1 REDLVFALQLGLQLG
16 EVLVLGVG
24 SGLAA
29 PVVGGEGG
37 LAVLEELLLPVVEER
52 DGNAVL
58 FADIGDRDLVEEVLS
73 EQGDLG
79 LSGKVARLPGHGWS
93 SARVLP
99 LTLTKANSCFDWGN
113 TDLIDQN
120 YRFPEEWY
128 RQIPVASGYEE
139 LKNQGLL
146 DWRAIPQDRLIEMVA
161 TETQWRN
168 EIRWARNDLR
178 KQHFLDM
185 TAPRGT
191 WKLSHAGLQAAQSS
205 ITEGLSPEEK
215 KILSNREES
224 RPKRQREPQQP
235 KESGRGLR
243 SELLDKLKILTH
255 SMPLND

>member
-1 REDLVFALQLGLQLG
+1 WERAVETIRQRSVLQ
-16 EVLVLGVG
+16 
-24 SGLAA
+24 
-29 PVVGGEGG
+29 
-37 LAVLEELLLPVVEER
+37 AVLLLILSEHENGLPV
-52 DGNAVL
+52 
-58 FADIGDRDLVEEVLS
+58 EV
-73 EQGDLG
+73 
-79 LSGKVARLPGHGWS
+79 VY
-93 SARVLP
+93 
-99 LTLTKANSCFDWGN
+99 
-113 TDLIDQN
+113 DLIDQN

-146 DWRAIPQDRLIEMVA
+146 DWRAIPPDRLIEMVA

-235 KESGRGLR
+235 KE
-243 SELLDKLKILTH
+243 
-255 SMPLND
+255 